1 MTRFIAVIAALLIV
15 CSCDVTDPF
24 TLLRC
29 EFRVDS
35 TEDFLLA
42 GVPLDSL
49 ESLTPS
55 QIAQVLEAWA
65 AGECPM
71 DFTLNVGIR
80 NPNDSSSA
88 GMEIPATLTDFAWD
102 LYLDTSEDA
111 DFDTTWVC
119 SGSLGSP
126 FEVPDGGETVVLP
139 LDVAFDA
146 FALLGSLDPMF
157 IIDLALAIG
166 GIDSDI
172 RDPQHL
178 GRLYIKTLPEFDT
191 PLGEITYPA
200 ELLINLDWID

>member
-1 MTRFIAVIAALLIV
+1 MTRYMVVLSGLLAL

-29 EFRVDS
+29 EFRVES
-35 TEDFLLA
+35 TKDFYLA
-42 GVPLDSL
+42 GVSLDSL
-49 ESLTPS
+49 ESLSSS
-55 QIAQVLEAWA
+55 QVAQVLAAWA
-65 AGECPM
+65 EGECPM

-88 GMEIPATLTDFAWD
+88 GMDIPATLTDFGWD
-102 LYLDTSEDA
+102 LYLDTSDDG

-126 FEVPDGGETVVLP
+126 FEVPEGGETVILP

-157 IIDLALAIG
+157 VIDLALAIG

-191 PLGEITYPA
+191 PLGPITYPS
-200 ELLINLDWID
+200 ELLINLDWAD